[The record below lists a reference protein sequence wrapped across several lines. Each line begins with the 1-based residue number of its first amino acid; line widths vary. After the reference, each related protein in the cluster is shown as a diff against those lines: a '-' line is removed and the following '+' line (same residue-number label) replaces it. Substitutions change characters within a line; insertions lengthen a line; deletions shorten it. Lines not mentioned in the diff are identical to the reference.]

1 MKKITLIIIIILLN
15 FTIKVFANEINCND
29 FKKFSVE
36 YLKCKGNLIKNKTI
50 SGSKNIIKDTKEYQN
65 NEWSEEKKKIDEAKK
80 KVNEV
85 KKKVLE

>member
-65 NEWSEEKKKIDEAKK
+65 KEWSEEKGKIEKAKDK
-80 KVNEV
+80 INKAKERF
-85 KKKVLE
+85 